1 MPVRAPLFLT
11 DSMPRVIPNRD
22 KTVLIIQEQMKQYR
36 VPFFTRLH
44 DALRDD
50 GISLRV
56 AYSDLARNDGKH
68 DEAQL
73 PPELGLKVNSY
84 QLFSQRI
91 LYQPLLRAAAAAD
104 LVIAGQA
111 NKYLLNYLLV
121 ILCML
126 GCKRVAF
133 WGLGE
138 NKDEGRSE
146 FSEWVR
152 RQVAKKVDWWFAYTT
167 GTKAYLTSHGVS
179 ERRITVVSNAVDT
192 REFSDLLATIDER
205 EIAIARRQFEIQD
218 QDRVGLFVG
227 ALLPDK
233 GLALLVESAKLIK
246 MSVPDFHLFIV
257 GGGPEQE
264 RAQTLA
270 NGLSWIHFV
279 GPKFGREKALFF
291 KMANAL
297 LLPGRV
303 GLVVLDAFAAGLPL
317 ITVDVPYHGP
327 EIEYFADGKNGL
339 LAKNNFAEYAS
350 EVVSLFSNASLQ
362 RDLRQAAL
370 AAGRD
375 YSIDAMVGTFRDGI
389 RACLA

>member
-1 MPVRAPLFLT
+1 
-11 DSMPRVIPNRD
+11 MPRVDRHRD
-22 KTVLIIQEQMKQYR
+22 KTVLIIQEQMKHYR

-56 AYSDLARNDGKH
+56 AYSDLAERDGKN
-68 DEAQL
+68 DEAAL
-73 PPELGLKVNSY
+73 PPELGLKVDCY
-84 QLFSQRI
+84 RLFSQRI

-121 ILCML
+121 ILSVL

-152 RQVAKKVDWWFAYTT
+152 RRVVKKVDWWFAYTM
-167 GTKAYLTSHGVS
+167 GTKAYLTSHGFS

-192 REFSDLLATIDER
+192 QEFSRLLATIDER
-205 EIAIARRQFEIQD
+205 EIATARRQFEIQEHD
-218 QDRVGLFVG
+218 PVGLFVG

-233 GLALLVESAKLIK
+233 GLDMLLESANLIK
-246 MSVPDFHLFIV
+246 ESLPNFHLFIV
-257 GGGPEQE
+257 GGGPEEQ
-264 RAQTLA
+264 RVLTAA
-270 NGLSWIHFV
+270 DKFPWIHFV
-279 GPKFGREKALFF
+279 GPRFGRQKAIFF
-291 KMANAL
+291 KMADAL
-297 LLPGRV
+297 LLPGRI

-327 EIEYFADGKNGL
+327 EMEYLANGKNGL
-339 LAKNNFAEYAS
+339 VAENDASAYAS
-350 EVVSLFSNASLQ
+350 QVVTFFSSASLQ
-362 RDLRQAAL
+362 RELSQAAL
-370 AAGRD
+370 HAGRT
-375 YSIDAMVGTFRDGI
+375 YSIDAMVGSFREGI
-389 RACLA
+389 QACLRTANFN